1 MSVYT
6 GGGDRGKTSLFSG
19 ERVLKCHERIEAYGD
34 VDELCSVIGA
44 IASVLPEIETER
56 IQTLQKI
63 QSMLLKAGAWMATTP
78 DSSSIKFL
86 EEFDPDSAKELEM
99 RIDTMETDLPKL
111 KSFILPG
118 GHISAS
124 WAHIART
131 VCRRAERRVIGMLA
145 EFEKKEEAGETAA
158 AEDKAEEQI
167 RHILVY
173 LNRLSDYLFVL
184 ARHCNQSAG
193 VGDIVWNK

>member
-6 GGGDRGKTSLFSG
+6 RGGDKGTTSLFSG
-19 ERVLKCHERIEAYGD
+19 ERVPKSHERIEAYGD
-34 VDELCSVIGA
+34 VDELCSVLGA
-44 IASVLPEIETER
+44 LVSVLPETETER
-56 IQTLQKI
+56 IKELQTLQAE
-63 QSMLLKAGAWMATTP
+63 LLKAGAWLATTP

-86 EEFDPDSAKELEM
+86 EEFSADSAKKLEAL
-99 RIDTMETDLPKL
+99 IDAMETDLPRL

-131 VCRRAERRVIGMLA
+131 VCRRAERHVIRMLS
-145 EFEKKEEAGETAA
+145 EPNEEQPGEISA
-158 AEDKAEEQI
+158 AEDKATEQI
-167 RHILVY
+167 RNVLIF

-184 ARHCNQSAG
+184 ARHCNQAAG
-193 VGDIVWNK
+193 VADIVWTK

>member
-1 MSVYT
+1 
-6 GGGDRGKTSLFSG
+6 
-19 ERVLKCHERIEAYGD
+19 

-44 IASVLPEIETER
+44 IISVLPETETGRVEA
-56 IQTLQKI
+56 LEKI

-86 EEFDPDSAKELEM
+86 EEFDPDSARELEFL
-99 RIDTMETDLPKL
+99 IDTMDSDLPKL

-124 WAHIART
+124 WAHIGRT
-131 VCRRAERRVIGMLA
+131 VCRRAERRVIRMLA
-145 EFEKKEEAGETAA
+145 ESDKNETGEKAA
-158 AEDKAEEQI
+158 AEDKAEVQI
-167 RHILVY
+167 RRILVY

-184 ARHCNQSAG
+184 ARHCNHSIG